1 MSSGTYISI
10 VLGIIIATLAIFL
23 LIALLGSRK
32 TRRRLNQTDILT
44 DELERHKKEN
54 MRLRAE
60 LKRLNSMTNLF
71 FASMIRLTAKLNP
84 LEIANE
90 TRGLL
95 ANYLDP
101 EKIAIFVYDEKGKR
115 LNIITQQGLDENWI
129 PKIIYKLGEGK
140 VGRAAATRFPVSR
153 SELEF
158 GNIKEPY
165 PVFDPDICYPLVYQD
180 RLYGVIAI
188 SIEKISE
195 REKNL
200 LGVVAMM
207 TAVALNNTRSFESI
221 QTSAITDPLTKLY
234 NIAHFKDRLQEEIKR
249 AQKFQHDLSIIII
262 DLDNF
267 KDYND
272 TFGHHAGDQLLI
284 KLAQIFR
291 HHFDETDTVARYG
304 GDEFIVMCP
313 EIKKQEAVRIAGNL
327 LQDLQLYD
335 FTREGQKN
343 HPSITFSAGVSS
355 YPDDSS
361 NYADLIKMAD
371 EALYEAKRAGRNNVR
386 GYKPKI
392 EKI

>member
-1 MSSGTYISI
+1 MSSGTYITI
-10 VLGIIIATLAIFL
+10 VLGVIIATLVLFL
-23 LIALLGSRK
+23 LIALMGFRK
-32 TRRRLNQTDILT
+32 TRGRLKQTDILN

-54 MRLRAE
+54 TRLRAE

-71 FASMIRLTAKLNP
+71 FASMIRLTARLNP
-84 LEIANE
+84 IEIANE

-95 ANYLDP
+95 VNYLDAK
-101 EKIAIFVYDEKGKR
+101 KIAIFIYDEKGKR
-115 LNIITQQGLDENWI
+115 LNIIAQHGLNENWA
-129 PKIIYKLGEGK
+129 PRIIYKLGEGK
-140 VGRAAATRFPVSR
+140 VGKAAATHFPVSR
-153 SELEF
+153 SEISS

-165 PVFDPDICYPLVYQD
+165 PVFDPDICYPLIYQD

-188 SIEKISE
+188 SVDKISE

-207 TAVALNNTRSFESI
+207 TAVALNNTRSFESVQI
-221 QTSAITDPLTKLY
+221 SALTDPLTRLY
-234 NIAHFKDRLQEEIKR
+234 NIAYFKDRLQEEIKR
-249 AQKFQHDLSIIII
+249 AQKFQYSISIIII

-291 HHFDETDTVARYG
+291 HHFDETDIVARYG
-304 GDEFIVMCP
+304 GDEFIVMCS
-313 EIKKQEAVRIAGNL
+313 EIKKHDAVRIAGNL
-327 LQDLQLYD
+327 LQDLQMYD
-335 FTREGQKN
+335 FTREGAKQQL
-343 HPSITFSAGVSS
+343 PITFSAGVSS

-371 EALYEAKRAGRNNVR
+371 EALYEAKRAGKNNVR
-386 GYKPKI
+386 AYKHRI